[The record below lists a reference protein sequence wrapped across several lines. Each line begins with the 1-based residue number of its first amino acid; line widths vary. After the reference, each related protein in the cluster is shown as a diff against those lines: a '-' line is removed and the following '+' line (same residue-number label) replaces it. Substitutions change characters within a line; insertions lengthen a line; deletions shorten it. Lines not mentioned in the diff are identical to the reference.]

1 MNLMDVFLIL
11 QILFDAVLLFG
22 ILFLFHFFVNQ
33 QQRKKEEFDIVKNIQ
48 IQEMKENLEK
58 LLSTMKQLGE
68 DISDD
73 IQKKIT
79 EFEEK
84 TESFNDDIK
93 IIEREKNFKFEMSK
107 KESNEEDDLKNKIK
121 IISTPI
127 NEKVKLISK
136 KKGIDKNI
144 SGLEKKKKEFNAKPN
159 YSTGFS
165 SGVIKQVYKMVDGN
179 CGIGEVVKVTKL
191 TKAEI
196 SLILNLRENR
206 FTAPN

>member
-1 MNLMDVFLIL
+1 MDIFLIL

-22 ILFLFHFFVNQ
+22 ILFLFHFSVNL

-48 IQEMKENLEK
+48 VQEMKENLEK

-68 DISDD
+68 DVSAD
-73 IQKKIT
+73 IQKKIA
-79 EFEEK
+79 EFEGK
-84 TESFNDDIK
+84 TEVFNDDIK
-93 IIEREKNFKFEMSK
+93 TFERKINLKFELSK
-107 KESNEEDDLKNKIK
+107 KETIEKADLKTKIAAL
-121 IISTPI
+121 ST
-127 NEKVKLISK
+127 NENLKLISK
-136 KKGIDKNI
+136 KKVLDKRI
-144 SGLEKKKKEFNAKPN
+144 SGFEKKQKKIIAKPN

-165 SGVIKQVYKMVDGN
+165 SGIIKQVYKMVDSN
-179 CGIGEVVKVTKL
+179 SGISEVVKATKL

>member
-1 MNLMDVFLIL
+1 MDIFLIL

-22 ILFLFHFFVNQ
+22 ILFLFHFSVNL

-48 IQEMKENLEK
+48 VQEMKENLEK

-68 DISDD
+68 DVSAD
-73 IQKKIT
+73 IQKKIA
-79 EFEEK
+79 EFEGK
-84 TESFNDDIK
+84 TEVFNDDIK
-93 IIEREKNFKFEMSK
+93 TFERKINLKFELSK
-107 KESNEEDDLKNKIK
+107 KETIEKADLKTKIAAL
-121 IISTPI
+121 ST
-127 NEKVKLISK
+127 NENLKLISK
-136 KKGIDKNI
+136 KKVLDKRI
-144 SGLEKKKKEFNAKPN
+144 SGFEKKQKKIIAKPN

-165 SGVIKQVYKMVDGN
+165 SGIIKQVYKMVDGN
-179 CGIGEVVKVTKL
+179 SGISEVVKATKL